1 MTSISL
7 GKRFIIEHALLA
19 SKLSKRMAHSLGPHG
34 ISFSEYLL
42 MHYLHSAPL
51 AAVPRME
58 LAEQL
63 SMSASGITRLIAP
76 MEKIGILSKESNAR
90 DARQSLVKLTEA
102 GKRLFEEANVSAEH
116 AAEFLTKGLSD
127 AQLEKSLQLYAQ
139 LK

>member
-1 MTSISL
+1 MADTTLS
-7 GKRFIIEHALLA
+7 KNFIIEHALLA
-19 SKLSKRMAHSLGPHG
+19 SKLSKRMAHFLGPHG
-34 ISFSEYLL
+34 ISFNEYLL
-42 MHYLHSAPL
+42 MHYLQSAPL
-51 AAVPRME
+51 TAVPRME

-102 GKRLFEEANVSAEH
+102 GKRLYEEANVSAEH
-116 AAEFLTKGLSD
+116 AAEYLSKGLSN
-127 AQLEKSLQLYAQ
+127 AQLEKILQLYAQ